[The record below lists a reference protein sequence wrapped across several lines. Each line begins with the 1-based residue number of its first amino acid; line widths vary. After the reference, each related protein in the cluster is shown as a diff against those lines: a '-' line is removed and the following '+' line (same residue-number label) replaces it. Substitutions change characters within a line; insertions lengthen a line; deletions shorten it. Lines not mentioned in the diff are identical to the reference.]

1 MGEFPLYFRG
11 LLINIVSLS
20 WQPLIFS
27 LSHLILTLLHLHV
40 PQYDDTLTLTI
51 VSHALIL
58 LEYFQQH

>member
-1 MGEFPLYFRG
+1 MGEFPLYSHG

-27 LSHLILTLLHLHV
+27 LSHLILTLLQLPH
-40 PQYDDTLTLTI
+40 YNDALTLTI